1 MLHRLSCLFHP
12 KPYGQVLAYPHFTDE
27 TLRGYLPKVRGY
39 EAEPRLGAS
48 QSLQGY
54 QVLLSH
60 GEELTGDLP
69 DIFKFTKIP
78 MVMFS

>member
-12 KPYGQVLAYPHFTDE
+12 KPYRQVLAYPHFTDE
-27 TLRGYLPKVRGY
+27 TLRGYLPKVT
-39 EAEPRLGAS
+39 GAS

-54 QVLLSH
+54 QVLLSL
-60 GEELTGDLP
+60 GEELTGDPP

-78 MVMFS
+78 MVVFS